1 MVNAPE
7 FDSLDTMDSSQW
19 LAEIKRQAWPTEC
32 SRCQQT
38 ESINQ
43 TSIRLNAVDFD
54 QQQSRDDYLIVG
66 GVLDNV
72 CNSACQTCNAG
83 YSTRIGSLS
92 GREFPV
98 VDNSAKF
105 WSLPLDRVVHLD
117 LNGGEPSYSK
127 NYKKI
132 LANLPESIRSV
143 RLNTNCSTV
152 LTELAPLVE
161 RGVDVT
167 VTVSFD
173 GMESVHDYIR
183 WPIAWETFYRNLLE
197 YTQMPVKLNL
207 WTTVN
212 AFNVGTIDS
221 MIGFAH
227 THGIDHS
234 WALLNHPAELNI
246 EYQNQYTLNAKTQH
260 KGIQQCLAIKENNQ
274 AELDAYIA
282 HQDQLRGI
290 RVVDY
295 L

>member
-1 MVNAPE
+1 M
-7 FDSLDTMDSSQW
+7 FDTLDDMDSSQW
-19 LAEIKRQAWPTEC
+19 LANIKNQEWPAEC

-43 TSIRLNAVDFD
+43 TSIRLNAIDFD
-54 QQQSRDDYLIVG
+54 NAQTQPDYLIVG

-92 GREFPV
+92 GREFLV
-98 VDNSAKF
+98 VDNSEKF

-132 LANLPESIRSV
+132 LTNFPASVKSI

-152 LTELAPLVE
+152 LTELLPLVE
-161 RGVDVT
+161 QGIDVT

-173 GMESVHDYIR
+173 GMGPVHDYIR
-183 WPIAWETFYRNLLE
+183 WPITWNKFYRNLMT
-197 YTQMPVKLNL
+197 YKQMPVKLNL

-212 AFNVGTIDS
+212 AFNVGTIDL
-221 MIGFAH
+221 MIEFAH
-227 THGIDHS
+227 SHGIDHS
-234 WALLNHPAELNI
+234 WALLNHPTELNI
-246 EYQNQYTLNAKTQH
+246 EYQNRYTLTAETKH
-260 KGIQQCLAIKENNQ
+260 DGIRQYLAVKENNQ

-290 RVVDY
+290 RVMDY

>member
-1 MVNAPE
+1 MVNPPE
-7 FDSLDTMDSSQW
+7 FDTLDAMDSSAW
-19 LAEIKRQAWPTEC
+19 LAEIKQQAWPTEC
-32 SRCQQT
+32 TRCQQT

-43 TSIRLNAVDFD
+43 TSIRLNAIDVD
-54 QQQSRDDYLIVG
+54 QQQSRADYLIVG

-92 GREFPV
+92 GKEFPV
-98 VDNSAKF
+98 VNNSDKF
-105 WSLPLDRVVHLD
+105 WSLPLDRVVQLD

-132 LANLPESIRSV
+132 LANLPTSIQSI
-143 RLNTNCSTV
+143 RLNTNGSTV
-152 LTELAPLVE
+152 LTELIPLVE
-161 RGVDVT
+161 RGIDVT

-173 GMESVHDYIR
+173 GIESIHDYIR
-183 WPIAWETFYRNLLE
+183 WPIAWSTFYHNLIT
-197 YTQMPVKLNL
+197 YKQMPVKLNL

-221 MIGFAH
+221 IIEFAH
-227 THGIDHS
+227 RHGIDHS
-234 WALLNHPAELNI
+234 WALLNHPTELNI
-246 EYQNQYTLNAKTQH
+246 EYQNQYTLAAKTQH
-260 KGIQQCLAIKENNQ
+260 KGIQQYLAVKENNQ
-274 AELDAYIA
+274 AKLDAYIA

-290 RVVDY
+290 QVVDY